1 MTITGDVREETRRS
15 AFSLMSQSAWHVR
28 LSILGFGLLHFGRQL
43 LRIFLFG
50 IEPIALYEYAAAA

>member
-1 MTITGDVREETRRS
+1 MSVRDTEECFFFDEPICV
-15 AFSLMSQSAWHVR
+15 AR

-50 IEPIALYEYAAAA
+50 IEPIALYEYAAASA